1 MTWIAIRDRNDAL
14 FAPQG
19 LTHGQSVPGRE
30 ASTDLERPMARG
42 SLLLETRLSP
52 YDGPQLLLGVKRG
65 FDAAMSLMLRAVP
78 GGGISLVHTR
88 RSEMCHTAL
97 THDAEARRTDV
108 LRITYSWDMA
118 HGWARLAVERPDVA
132 HCFQTVVDTPV
143 ALTLADVRDMIR
155 NPAAAIVDEDVCFFA
170 VSDRIEPIGPMP
182 GLMASL
188 PVETPYGTRALGDLR
203 RGDLVETL
211 GGKVVPVL
219 DIVRRTVP
227 ARGLFEPVRLRYPY
241 FGLERDIVV
250 KPGQRVLVGGSR
262 VEYLFGREHVLV
274 PAGHL
279 TGGAAGVRERG
290 HALVTYTQVL
300 LPEADAILA
309 AGTYLAS
316 LDIGRL
322 RRRGDL
328 LAASLLAGRP
338 RNHLPEHIA
347 RPYPVLGAFEA
358 NTLAT
363 QLCAA

>member
-1 MTWIAIRDRNDAL
+1 MTWIALRDRDDAL

-19 LTHGQSVPGRE
+19 LARARKGETAE
-30 ASTDLERPMARG
+30 STLDLDRPMPRG

-52 YDGPQLLLGVKRG
+52 YEAPQLLLGLKRG
-65 FDAAMSLMLRAVP
+65 FEAEMSLMLRAVP

-88 RSEMCHTAL
+88 RGEMCHAAL
-97 THDAEARRTDV
+97 THDAEARRTDI
-108 LRITYSWDMA
+108 LRITYSWDVA

-132 HCFQTVVDTPV
+132 HCFQTVVVTPV
-143 ALTLADVRDMIR
+143 PLTLSDVHDMIR
-155 NPAAAIVDEDVCFFA
+155 NPAASVMDEDVCFLA

-182 GLMASL
+182 GLTASL
-188 PVETPYGTRALGDLR
+188 PVATPYGMRPLGELQ

-211 GGKVVPVL
+211 GGRAVPVL
-219 DIVRRTVP
+219 DVLRRTVP
-227 ARGLFEPVRLRYPY
+227 ARGMFEPVRLRHPY

-290 HALVTYTQVL
+290 HALVTYTQLL
-300 LPEADAILA
+300 LPEAEAIYA

-322 RRRGDL
+322 RRKREL

-363 QLCAA
+363 QLSAA

>member
-1 MTWIAIRDRNDAL
+1 MTWIAIRDRDDAL

-19 LTHGQSVPGRE
+19 LARGRGAE
-30 ASTDLERPMARG
+30 AAIPEADLDQPMPRG

-52 YDGPQLLLGVKRG
+52 YNAPQLLLGLQRG
-65 FDAAMSLMLRAVP
+65 FDNAMSLMLRAVP

-88 RSEMCHTAL
+88 SGEMCHAAL

-108 LRITYSWDMA
+108 LRITYSWDVA

-132 HCFQTVVDTPV
+132 HCFQTVVRTPV
-143 ALTLADVRDMIR
+143 ALTLADVHDMIR
-155 NPAAAIVDEDVCFFA
+155 NPAAAVMDEDVSFLA

-188 PVETPYGTRALGDLR
+188 PVATPYGARALGDLR

-219 DIVRRTVP
+219 QVLRRTVP
-227 ARGLFEPVRLRYPY
+227 ARGLFEPVRLRHPY
-241 FGLERDIVV
+241 FGLDRDIVV
-250 KPGQRVLVGGSR
+250 TPGQRMLIGGSR
-262 VEYLFGREHVLV
+262 VEYLFGREHVLI

-279 TGGAAGVRERG
+279 TGGAAGVREKG
-290 HALVTYTQVL
+290 HALVTYTQLL
-300 LPEADAILA
+300 LPEADAIYA
-309 AGTYLAS
+309 AGTCLES

-322 RRRGDL
+322 RRKRDL
-328 LAASLLAGRP
+328 LGASLLAGSA

-358 NTLAT
+358 NTLAA
-363 QLCAA
+363 QRSAA